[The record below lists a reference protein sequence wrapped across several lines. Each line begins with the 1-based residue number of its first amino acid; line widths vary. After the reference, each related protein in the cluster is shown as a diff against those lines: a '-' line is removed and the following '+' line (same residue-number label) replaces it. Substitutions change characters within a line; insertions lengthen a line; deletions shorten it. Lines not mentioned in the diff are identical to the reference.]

1 MSRIYLVRHGQ
12 APFGTEDYDRL
23 TATGVT
29 QCEQLARHWRVIG
42 RKIDCL
48 FSGTLRRQRD
58 SAAAFARGFGDQG
71 GAVLEP
77 RALAGFEEYD
87 HRALLDAHVPGGSRP
102 NSQDPRDFHRRLT
115 GALMAWTDGSIA
127 GFERYDAFRQRCATA
142 LAALLA
148 ATGRG
153 RTAVLFASA
162 GSLAA
167 AMQGALGIGDR
178 DAVRLKLTFYNT
190 GVSCLLW
197 DGETITIESL
207 NAVSH
212 LEHPAFLRMITHR

>member
-29 QCEQLARHWRVIG
+29 QCEQLARHWRGIG
-42 RKIDCL
+42 RQIDCL
-48 FSGTLRRQRD
+48 YSGTLRRQRD
-58 SAAAFARGFGDQG
+58 SAAAFARAFGGHG
-71 GAVLEP
+71 GAVLAP
-77 RALAGFEEYD
+77 RECAGFEEYD
-87 HRALLDAHVPGGSRP
+87 HRALLEAHDSGASRGD
-102 NSQDPRDFHRRLT
+102 SRDPREFHRRLT
-115 GALMAWTDGSIA
+115 RALAAWTDGSIA

-142 LAALLA
+142 LAALLQC
-148 ATGRG
+148 TGRG

-167 AMQGALGIGDR
+167 AMQAALGIGDR

-212 LEHPAFLRMITHR
+212 LEQPAFLRMITHR

>member
-12 APFGTEDYDRL
+12 APFGMDDYDRL
-23 TATGVT
+23 TATGVA
-29 QCEQLARHWRVIG
+29 QCEQLARHWRAIG
-42 RKIDCL
+42 RQVDCL

-58 SAAAFARGFGDQG
+58 SAAAFARVFGAAD
-71 GAVLEP
+71 GAAFGP
-77 RALAGFEEYD
+77 RALPGFEEYN
-87 HRALLDAHVPGGSRP
+87 HRALLEAHDGGGLRGAST
-102 NSQDPRDFHRRLT
+102 DPREFHRRLT
-115 GALMAWTDGSIA
+115 QALAAWTDGRLD
-127 GFERYDAFRQRCATA
+127 FEPYGEFRARCAAA
-142 LAALLA
+142 LGALLA

-162 GSLAA
+162 GSIAA
-167 AMQGALGIGDR
+167 AIQDALGVGDR

-197 DGETITIESL
+197 DGEAITIESV

-212 LEHPAFLRMITHR
+212 LENPSCTRMITHR